1 MLATVP
7 IDDLLG
13 QQGTYLSST
22 ETGLHGGGLYTVLE

>member
-7 IDDLLG
+7 IDNLLDPEA
-13 QQGTYLSST
+13 TYLSST